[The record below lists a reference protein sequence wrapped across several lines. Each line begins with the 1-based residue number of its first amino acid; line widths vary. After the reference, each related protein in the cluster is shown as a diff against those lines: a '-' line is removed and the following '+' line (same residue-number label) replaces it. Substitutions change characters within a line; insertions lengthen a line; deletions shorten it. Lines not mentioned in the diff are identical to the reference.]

1 MGIVEIPG
9 LDRHGSYPNV
19 YTFPMMHPY
28 RSTSLLCFALITAVL
43 LASTSVL
50 AQVVTIHRSSL
61 DGDRLTQVGVV
72 AFANSGEGEKAGF
85 KIDDSVRHQTMLGF
99 GASFNEAG
107 MICLNSLDMPE
118 QEKVLAALFDVKHGA
133 GFTAMKTVIGGTD
146 FMSAGP
152 FYTHNDTPGDVEMK
166 NFSIKRDLEPNGLV
180 PYIKRSMKH
189 GSFLLQATMDYP
201 PDWMLFDLE
210 TNQDVNPK
218 YFDALALYYLRYLE
232 EYQKQGITIDYL
244 ALFNEPTDVYTK
256 IPFKKIG
263 ELIKNHVGPLFDK
276 HGVKVRLQA
285 AEVVDRGKALLRYP
299 ELLDDPEVSKYI
311 SSIPYH
317 GYDWRR
323 KEQPSRANQYRA
335 NEFIPIIELARRYPH
350 LPLWMSE
357 ICHYNWG
364 TPWVNPLPRYE
375 FADGDHWGHQ
385 LFQDIAAGAS
395 AWTYWNMILDETGG
409 PWLVSKVHGDP
420 EINHQQ
426 PVVIVN
432 RRTKEVT
439 YTGLYYYLAHFSK
452 FVRPGAVRIAAN
464 GRVPDVRSL
473 AFEGPDGKVVVQLM
487 NSGTATT
494 TVQVAWRGRIIDL
507 QLPRYSITTCEW
519 LPDAD
524 KS

>member
-1 MGIVEIPG
+1 MSQFIQILACSRPG
-9 LDRHGSYPNV
+9 KI
-19 YTFPMMHPY
+19 
-28 RSTSLLCFALITAVL
+28 FALLGATVCAAVHL
-43 LASTSVL
+43 D
-50 AQVVTIHRSSL
+50 AQQVTVHRSSM
-61 DGDRLTQVGVV
+61 DGDRLTQVGTTEFG
-72 AFANSGEGEKAGF
+72 ASTAGDKADI
-85 KIDDSVRHQTMLGF
+85 KIDDSVRHQKMLGF

-107 MICLNSLDMPE
+107 MICLNALDAAE
-118 QEKVLAALFDVKHGA
+118 QEKILSALFSVRQGA

-152 FYTHNDTPGDVEMK
+152 FFTHNDTPGDVEMK
-166 NFSIKRDLEPNGLV
+166 HFSIKRDLAPDGLV

-189 GSFLLQATMDYP
+189 GSFILQATMDYP

-210 TNQDVNPK
+210 TNQDVDPK
-218 YFDALALYYLRYLE
+218 YFGALALYYLRYLE
-232 EYQKQGITIDYL
+232 EYKKQGINVDYL

-263 ELIKNHVGPLFDK
+263 DLLKNHVGPLFEK
-276 HGVKVRLQA
+276 HGVKTRLMA
-285 AEVVDRGKALLRYP
+285 GETVDRGKALLRQP
-299 ELLDDPEVSKYI
+299 ELLDDPEVAKYI

-323 KEQPSRANQYRA
+323 KEAPSRANQYRA
-335 NEFIPIIELARRYPH
+335 NEFIPIIELARRYPDK
-350 LPLWMSE
+350 PLWMSE

-464 GRVPDVRSL
+464 GRVPEVRSL

-487 NSGTATT
+487 NSAAETT
-494 TVQVAWRGRIIDL
+494 SVQVSWRGKSFDL
-507 QLPRYSITTCEW
+507 KLPRYSITTCEW
-519 LPDAD
+519 LPDAGT
-524 KS
+524 KKQLSAAGE

>member
-1 MGIVEIPG
+1 MNRLIQHLRG
-9 LDRHGSYPNV
+9 LGPRQA
-19 YTFPMMHPY
+19 
-28 RSTSLLCFALITAVL
+28 FALLGL
-43 LASTSVL
+43 LAGVAVQL
-50 AQVVTIHRSSL
+50 HAQQVTVHRSSM
-61 DGDRLTQVGVV
+61 DGDRLTRVGTV
-72 AFANSGEGEKAGF
+72 AFGSPAGGEQPN
-85 KIDDSVRHQTMLGF
+85 IRVNDTVRHQTMLGF

-107 MICLNSLDMPE
+107 MISLNSLEKAE
-118 QEKVLAALFDVKHGA
+118 QEKVLAALFDAKTGA

-166 NFSIKRDLEPNGLV
+166 NFSIARDLEPNGLV
-180 PYIKRSMKH
+180 PYIKRSMTH
-189 GSFLLQATMDYP
+189 GNFILQATMDYP

-232 EYQKQGITIDYL
+232 EYEKQGITIDYL
-244 ALFNEPTDVYTK
+244 CLFNEPTDVYTK
-256 IPFKKIG
+256 IPFSKIG
-263 ELIKNHVGPLFDK
+263 QLIKNHVGPLFEK
-276 HGVKVRLQA
+276 NGVKVSLQA
-285 AEVVDRGKALLRYP
+285 AETVDRGKALFRFP
-299 ELLDDPEVSKYI
+299 ELLDDPEVAKYI
-311 SSIPYH
+311 GSIPYH

-323 KEQPSRANQYRA
+323 KEQPSRANHYRS
-335 NEFIPIIELARRYPH
+335 NEYIPIIELARRYPDK
-350 LPLWMSE
+350 PLWMSE

-375 FADGDHWGHQ
+375 FVDGDHWGHQ
-385 LFQDIAAGAS
+385 IFQDIAAGAS
-395 AWTYWNMILDETGG
+395 AWTYWNMILDEQGG

-426 PVVIVN
+426 PVVIIN
-432 RRTKEVT
+432 RHTKEVT

-473 AFEGPDGKVVVQLM
+473 AFEGPDGKFVLQLM

-494 TVQVAWRGRIIDL
+494 PVRVAWRGQIINL
-507 QLPRYSITTCEW
+507 ELPRYSITTCEW
-519 LPDAD
+519 TP
-524 KS
+524 

>member
-1 MGIVEIPG
+1 MNRLFQILTCSKP
-9 LDRHGSYPNV
+9 R
-19 YTFPMMHPY
+19 TA
-28 RSTSLLCFALITAVL
+28 FALLGAMIFAANQVH
-43 LASTSVL
+43 
-50 AQVVTIHRSSL
+50 AQQVTVHRSSM
-61 DGDRLTQVGVV
+61 DGDRLTQVGTAEFVTRV
-72 AFANSGEGEKAGF
+72 EGDKADIR
-85 KIDDSVRHQTMLGF
+85 IDGSIRHQKMLGF

-107 MICLNSLDMPE
+107 MICLNSLAPAE
-118 QEKVLAALFDVKHGA
+118 QEKILSALFDAKKGA

-152 FYTHNDTPGDVEMK
+152 FYTHNDTPGDVDMK
-166 NFSIKRDLEPNGLV
+166 HFSIERDLKPDGLV
-180 PYIKRSMKH
+180 PYIKRSQKH
-189 GSFLLQATMDYP
+189 GRFILQATMDYP

-210 TNQDVNPK
+210 KNQDVNPK
-218 YFDALALYYLRYLE
+218 YFGALALYYLRYLE

-244 ALFNEPTDVYTK
+244 SLFNEPTDVYTK

-263 ELIKNHVGPLFDK
+263 ELIKNHVGPLFEK
-276 HGVKVRLQA
+276 NGVKTRLQA
-285 AEVVDRGKALLRYP
+285 AETVDRGKALLRFP
-299 ELLDDPEVSKYI
+299 ELLEDPEVAKYI

-323 KEQPSRANQYRA
+323 KEMPSPANAYRA
-335 NEFIPIIELARRYPH
+335 NEFIPIIELARRYPE

-375 FADGDHWGHQ
+375 FVDGDHWGHQ

-395 AWTYWNMILDETGG
+395 AWTYWNMILDEQGG
-409 PWLVSKVHGDP
+409 PWLISKVHGDP

-452 FVRPGAVRIAAN
+452 FVRPGAVRIGAQ
-464 GRVPDVRSL
+464 GRITDVRSL
-473 AFEGPDGKVVVQLM
+473 AFEGPDGKMVVQLM

-494 TVQVAWRGRIIDL
+494 PVQVSWQGKSFEVK
-507 QLPRYSITTCEW
+507 LPRYSITTCEW
-519 LPDAD
+519 VPEPGSKESRKAAGE
-524 KS
+524 